1 MNYIDKAKNL
11 LESKIKVSK
20 NLLNLYL
27 LLVFVKG
34 ENTTLKDVHNAWAI
48 DKNRTFPE
56 HWSLKPFEEL
66 TIEVQEKDREYQQA
80 IIDTAKELKGE

>member
-11 LESKIKVSK
+11 LANKIRVNK
-20 NLLNLYL
+20 NLLDLYL
-27 LLVFVKG
+27 LLVLTKG
-34 ENTTLKDVHNAWAI
+34 KNTTLKDVHDAWVI

-66 TIEVQEKDREYQQA
+66 SVEVQEKDREYQEA